1 VVKIIKD
8 SLTPPGEFL
17 SYMFLSGS
25 LKVKVKHLG
34 SECVDL
40 KICVCKQFLVGLS
53 RIMKHA
59 VCILTRFPEFHM
71 RTNFV
76 SRLYIQSV
84 CRTRTIKG
92 NGIIIT
98 YTGIGIFMSSVDV
111 QLLCDVVCVMIYTT
125 DWHPQKQKLILY
137 VVYGI

>member
-1 VVKIIKD
+1 MKIIKD

-25 LKVKVKHLG
+25 LKVKVKVKVKHLG

-71 RTNFV
+71 RTNFA
-76 SRLYIQSV
+76 SRLYYSV
-84 CRTRTIKG
+84 CGGMYEKQHNIKKE
-92 NGIIIT
+92 T
-98 YTGIGIFMSSVDV
+98 V
-111 QLLCDVVCVMIYTT
+111 LLSRI
-125 DWHPQKQKLILY
+125 P
-137 VVYGI
+137 G

>member
-1 VVKIIKD
+1 MKIIKD

-25 LKVKVKHLG
+25 LKVKVKVKVKHLG

-71 RTNFV
+71 RTNFA
-76 SRLYIQSV
+76 SRLYYSV
-84 CRTRTIKG
+84 WGYVRETTQHQKG

-98 YTGIGIFMSSVDV
+98 YTGISIFMSSVDV
-111 QLLCDVVCVMIYTT
+111 QLCDVVCAAYYNM
-125 DWHPQKQKLILY
+125 LY
-137 VVYGI
+137 I